1 MRDSVQHM
9 ETSSLMPIQIEGV
22 DYFTAADLQRELG
35 VVRQTL
41 WRWRK
46 AGKVPLGRKYR
57 DRHVVFTREEVAT
70 IREYSNRLEPLEL
83 TRLGRRKSPTT
94 TSRKRSV

>member
-1 MRDSVQHM
+1 
-9 ETSSLMPIQIEGV
+9 MPIQIEGV

-35 VVRQTL
+35 VARQTL

-46 AGKVPLGRKYR
+46 AGKVPPGRKYR
-57 DRHVVFTREEVAT
+57 DRQVVFTRDETAT

-83 TRLGRRKSPTT
+83 TRPDRRKFPRA